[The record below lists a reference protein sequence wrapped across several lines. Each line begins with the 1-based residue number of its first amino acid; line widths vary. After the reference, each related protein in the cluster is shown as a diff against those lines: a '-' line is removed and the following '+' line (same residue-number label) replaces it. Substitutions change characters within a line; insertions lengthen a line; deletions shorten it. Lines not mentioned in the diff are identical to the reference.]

1 MSLTS
6 TTYDKHLI
14 MFHFL
19 NKEWQDIQNNITTLE
34 ILYIIYAF
42 CYRVRNAHLCL
53 FGTKEWE
60 ADLIKSGLYDLD
72 LICTRYIHCVQE
84 QNNVHEVLD
93 YHYATQD
100 MHAMAFRLANLQEIF
115 CVDKALLKQINSS
128 KNVGS
133 QSDSTYN
140 AACVCATMETIRTL
154 KSASRAHRPDFLR
167 FVSAAAGQLAIL
179 APCH

>member
-1 MSLTS
+1 MSLKS

-14 MFHFL
+14 MFDL
-19 NKEWQDIQNNITTLE
+19 LYKERQDIQNNITTPE
-34 ILYIIYAF
+34 ILYRIYTY
-42 CYRVRNAHLCL
+42 CYRVRNAHQCQ

-60 ADLIKSGLYDLD
+60 ADLIKSGLFDLD
-72 LICTRYIHCVQE
+72 LICTKYIHCVQE
-84 QNNVHEVLD
+84 QNNVCEFLD

-100 MHAMAFRLANLQEIF
+100 MHAMAFRLANVQDIF
-115 CVDKALLKQINSS
+115 CVDKVLREQINSS

-140 AACVCATMETIRTL
+140 AACICATMETIRTL
-154 KSASRAHRPDFLR
+154 KSASRAHRPDLLR